1 MSTIYCP
8 ACGAQNDDSAR
19 FCDTCG
25 RSLADVA
32 AATSATRPTMR
43 GDQKDGAGRLLG
55 NDGQP
60 VGEDIDGSP
69 RGERQLWRGRPSW
82 LWSPR
87 MALTVRYRLTNQRL
101 IMETGFIGR
110 HTEEIDLYRI
120 NDVAVKQNA
129 LERMVGMGDI
139 DLTAADATT
148 PHRVL
153 HNIGDPIRVKD
164 LVREAARQERD
175 RRRVLMRE
183 DVQVDDHDHL

>member
-1 MSTIYCP
+1 MTTIYCP
-8 ACGAQNDDSAR
+8 ACGTANDSSAR
-19 FCDTCG
+19 YCDACG

-32 AATSATRPTMR
+32 EATAATRPTMR
-43 GDQKDGAGRLLG
+43 GDQKDQHGRLLG
-55 NDGQP
+55 TDGTP
-60 VGEDIDGSP
+60 IGEDLDGTP
-69 RGERQLWRGRPSW
+69 GGERLLWKGRPSW
-82 LWSPR
+82 VWSPR

-110 HTEEIDLYRI
+110 HTEEIDLYRV

-129 LERMVGMGDI
+129 FERIVSIGDI
-139 DLTAADATT
+139 DLVSADAST

-175 RRRVLMRE
+175 RRRVLLRE
-183 DVQVDDHDHL
+183 DVQVGDEFF